1 MQVKE
6 KVRAFIGKFVDVSGL
21 GDTDN
26 IFEKGLVN
34 SLFAMNLVNF
44 VENEFDVSIDNTEL
58 DIDNFKDIS
67 SIAALVEKKLG

>member
-6 KVRAFIGKFVDVSGL
+6 KVKMFLSRYVDVNGL
-21 GDTDN
+21 QDNDN

-44 VENEFDVSIDNTEL
+44 VENEFDVSIDNSEL
-58 DIDNFKDIS
+58 DMENFKDIN
-67 SIAALVEKKLG
+67 SITALVEKKIG